1 VALQSIGGK
10 SDPPVPNRRPGSAA
24 EVRGLVVVDEA
35 WRMLRDGAAA
45 NWMFKMAKAARKRNA
60 GLAVITQDAADVLGS
75 ELGQAVVANDATQ
88 VLMRQAPQAIDAVGE
103 AFALTAEERHLL
115 LPAPPCAALLES

>member
-45 NWMFKMAKAARKRNA
+45 NWMFKMAKAARKRHA
-60 GLAVITQDAADVLGS
+60 GLAVIPQDAADVLGS
-75 ELGQAVVANDATQ
+75 ELGQAVVANAATQ
-88 VLMRQAPQAIDAVGE
+88 VLMRQAPQAIDADAE
-103 AFALTAEERHLL
+103 AVAPNAAERQLHLQER
-115 LPAPPCAALLES
+115 PGV